1 LTRFSAAIALVLGL
15 SCVASGGNLPTA
27 SAETAEERPLPSRFT
42 LWAEWNA
49 LNGDAY
55 ELDAIPRRLDDP
67 KARVQCAKEG
77 LVEYRGTAVRY
88 SGSVVVSAVFRE
100 RLERFE
106 AVLAEVARETY
117 GRAPRRVR
125 HLGAYVCRRSR
136 TRTHMV
142 SEHALGNAID
152 ILGFDFGPATKTE
165 PLPPELPKA
174 LRGPFEV
181 RVGKHWDRT
190 TTPIASLHALFLRRL
205 TERLA
210 ERRDIFRS
218 MFGPGHRG
226 HADHFHFDVSPWRY
240 VDL

>member
-1 LTRFSAAIALVLGL
+1 MLLSRRKALTAAFGL
-15 SCVASGGNLPTA
+15 ACGASGGDPA
-27 SAETAEERPLPSRFT
+27 TAEPYFLPSR
-42 LWAEWNA
+42 LSIWAEYNA
-49 LNGDAY
+49 ANGDSY
-55 ELDAIPRRLDDP
+55 ELDAIPRRLEDP
-67 KARVQCAKEG
+67 RARVACAKDG
-77 LVEYRGTAVRY
+77 LVEYRGTIVRY
-88 SGSVVVSAVFRE
+88 HGPVVVSAVFQP

-106 AVLAEVARETY
+106 GVLAEVAREMY
-117 GRAPRRVR
+117 GRPPRRVR

-136 TRTHMV
+136 TRSHMV

-152 ILGFDFGPATKTE
+152 VLGFDFAPATKTE

-181 RVGKHWDRT
+181 RVARHWNRSAP
-190 TTPIASLHALFLRRL
+190 PIFEVHARFLRTL

-210 ERRDIFRS
+210 QRQDVFRS
-218 MFGPGHRG
+218 MFGPSHRG